1 MNVTVAELDGHS
13 GSVEVTWERLVS
25 HCGERET
32 DLVLLP
38 EMPFSHWLAAAETVD
53 PARWQDAVA
62 AHDRWLERLPELS
75 ASVVAGTR
83 PVTEDGRRY
92 NEGFVWDRERS
103 YRGVHRKT
111 YLPDEPGFHEATWY
125 DRGPTTFEPVD
136 THAGRIGFLIC
147 TEMWFLERARAYG
160 KAGAEIIVTPRATE
174 IRNAERWR
182 TGGRIAAFVSA
193 CFHLSSAHAG
203 IYGNLAI
210 GGGAWIADPTS
221 SVLATTSAAEPF
233 ATVEIDL
240 DQARAAKSAYPLY
253 VDDSPV
259 P

>member
-1 MNVTVAELDGHS
+1 MNVTVVELDGRPAML
-13 GSVEVTWERLVS
+13 ERAWDHLAS
-25 HCGERET
+25 LCRERET
-32 DLVLLP
+32 DFALLP
-38 EMPFSHWLAAAETVD
+38 EMPFSHWLAAAEEVD
-53 PARWQDAVA
+53 PARWQDAVE
-62 AHDRWLERLPELS
+62 AHDRWLERLPELG

-92 NEGFVWDRERS
+92 NEGFVWDRERG
-103 YRGVHRKT
+103 YRAVHRKT
-111 YLPDEPGFHEATWY
+111 YLPDDPGFHEATWY

-160 KAGAEIIVTPRATE
+160 RAGAEIIITPRATE

-182 TGGRIAAFVSA
+182 TGGRVAAFVSG

-203 IYGNLAI
+203 VYDGLTI
-210 GGGAWIADPTS
+210 GGAAWIADPTS
-221 SVLATTSAAEPF
+221 ALLATTSAAEPF
-233 ATVEIDL
+233 VTVEIDL

-259 P
+259 S